1 MLTATTLLG
10 LLAGTAVAETVHGV
24 VVFTRHGDRTTKH
37 YGAQSLTSLGATQNF
52 QVGADYRARYLAAG
66 SPHQIAGIS
75 ESKYISSQIYATAP
89 NSGILLNTATAF
101 LQGLY
106 PPLVDLAPE
115 IASQTLTN
123 GTKSTSPLNGYQYV
137 TLQGVKANSP
147 DTIWIKGDES
157 CPALDASISAL
168 KSTPAFTSLVA
179 STRPFYQSLYPALQS
194 VSDIPSPASLSFAS
208 AYDIF
213 DLLNVARIHNTS
225 TTPVSDADLFQLRTL
240 ADAAEFA
247 HSYSATDPALS
258 TGARTFAGA
267 VLAQLN
273 KTVASAGALK
283 FSLLAGSY
291 DTFLG
296 FAGLAGLTAA
306 SADFYGLPGYA
317 STMAFEVFS
326 AGGSLPAADDLRVRF
341 LFRNGTEGALTAFPL
356 FGGSEES
363 LGWAEFVREMQARA
377 ITTVEGWCGA
387 CRSEVDF
394 CKVYE
399 VDGEIGA
406 KREGGMSS
414 AVAGVVGALVT
425 LGVVALVGGFVV
437 LVMMRRRGRGGERG
451 ETPGVRSGEK
461 GSVRSFASEVT
472 V

>member
-1 MLTATTLLG
+1 M
-10 LLAGTAVAETVHGV
+10 
-24 VVFTRHGDRTTKH
+24 
-37 YGAQSLTSLGATQNF
+37 TSLGASQNF
-52 QVGADYRARYLAAG
+52 QVGSDYRARYLAAD

-115 IASQTLTN
+115 IASQTLNN
-123 GTKSTSPLNGYQYV
+123 GTKSISPLNGYQYV

-157 CPALDASISAL
+157 CPTLDASLSAL
-168 KSTPAFTSLVA
+168 ESSAPFTSLVA
-179 STRPFYQSLYPALQS
+179 STRPFYESFYPALQS
-194 VSDIPSPASLSFAS
+194 VSDIRSPSTLSFAS

-213 DLLNVARIHNTS
+213 DLLNVARIHNAS
-225 TTPVSDADLFQLRTL
+225 TTPISDADLFQLRTL

-247 HSYSATDPALS
+247 ASYSAADAARS

-267 VLAQLN
+267 VLAQLT

-296 FAGLAGLTAA
+296 FAGLADLTAA
-306 SADFYGLPGYA
+306 SADFFGLPEYA
-317 STMAFEVFS
+317 STMSFELVS
-326 AGGSLPAADDLRVRF
+326 ASSSLATEDLRVRF

-356 FGGSEES
+356 FGGKEETLS
-363 LGWAEFVREMQARA
+363 WAQFVQEMQARA

-387 CRSEVDF
+387 CQSEVDF
-394 CKVYE
+394 CKVYQVNGE
-399 VDGEIGA
+399 VAA
-406 KREGGMSS
+406 KKEGGMST
-414 AVAGVVGALVT
+414 AVAGVVGAMVT
-425 LGVVALVGGFVV
+425 LGVVALVGGFVFLIV
-437 LVMMRRRGRGGERG
+437 RRRGSRGGKG
-451 ETPGVRSGEK
+451 EIPAQRMAEK

>member
-1 MLTATTLLG
+1 M
-10 LLAGTAVAETVHGV
+10 
-24 VVFTRHGDRTTKH
+24 
-37 YGAQSLTSLGATQNF
+37 TSLGASQNF
-52 QVGADYRARYLAAG
+52 QVGSDYRARYLAAG

-115 IASQTLTN
+115 IASQTLNN
-123 GTKSTSPLNGYQYV
+123 GTKSTSPLNSYQYV

-157 CPALDASISAL
+157 CPTLDASLSAL
-168 KSTPAFTSLVA
+168 ESSAPFTSLVA
-179 STRPFYQSLYPALQS
+179 STRPFYESFYPALQS
-194 VSDIPSPASLSFAS
+194 VSDIRSPSTLSFAS

-213 DLLNVARIHNTS
+213 DLLNVARIHNAS
-225 TTPVSDADLFQLRTL
+225 TTPISDADLFQLRTL

-247 HSYSATDPALS
+247 ASYSAADAARS

-267 VLAQLN
+267 VLAQLT

-296 FAGLAGLTAA
+296 FAGLADLTAA
-306 SADFYGLPGYA
+306 SADFFGLPEYA
-317 STMAFEVFS
+317 STMAFELVSAS
-326 AGGSLPAADDLRVRF
+326 AGSLATDDLRVRF
-341 LFRNGTEGALTAFPL
+341 MFRNGTEGALTAFPL
-356 FGGSEES
+356 FGGKEES
-363 LGWAEFVREMQARA
+363 LGWAEFVKEMQARA

-387 CRSEVDF
+387 CQSEVDF
-394 CKVYE
+394 CKVYQ
-399 VDGEIGA
+399 VDGEAVGA
-406 KREGGMSS
+406 KKEGGMST
-414 AVAGVVGALVT
+414 AVAGVVGAMVT
-425 LGVVALVGGFVV
+425 LGVVALVGGFVFMIV
-437 LVMMRRRGRGGERG
+437 RRRGSRGGKG
-451 ETPGVRSGEK
+451 GVPAQRMAEK

>member
-1 MLTATTLLG
+1 M
-10 LLAGTAVAETVHGV
+10 
-24 VVFTRHGDRTTKH
+24 
-37 YGAQSLTSLGATQNF
+37 TSLGASQNF
-52 QVGADYRARYLAAG
+52 QVGSDYRARYLAAG

-75 ESKYISSQIYATAP
+75 ESKYIPSQIYATAP

-115 IASQTLTN
+115 IASQTLNN

-157 CPALDASISAL
+157 CPALDASLSAL
-168 KSTPAFTSLVA
+168 ESSAPFTSLVA
-179 STRPFYQSLYPALQS
+179 STRPFYESFFPALQS
-194 VSDIPSPASLSFAS
+194 VSDIRSPSTLSFAS

-213 DLLNVARIHNTS
+213 DLLNVARIHNAS
-225 TTPVSDADLFQLRTL
+225 TTPISDADLFQLRTL

-247 HSYSATDPALS
+247 ASYSAADAARS

-267 VLAQLN
+267 VLAQLT

-296 FAGLAGLTAA
+296 FAGLADLTAA
-306 SADFYGLPGYA
+306 SADFFGLPEYA
-317 STMAFEVFS
+317 STMAFELVSAS
-326 AGGSLPAADDLRVRF
+326 AGSLATDDLRVRF
-341 LFRNGTEGALTAFPL
+341 MFRNGTEGALTAFPL
-356 FGGSEES
+356 FGGKEES
-363 LGWAEFVREMQARA
+363 LGWAEFVKEMQARA

-387 CRSEVDF
+387 CQSEVDF
-394 CKVYE
+394 CKVYQ
-399 VDGEIGA
+399 VDGEAVGA
-406 KREGGMSS
+406 KKEGGMST
-414 AVAGVVGALVT
+414 AVAGVVGAMVT
-425 LGVVALVGGFVV
+425 LGVVALVGGFVFMIV
-437 LVMMRRRGRGGERG
+437 RRRGSRGGKG
-451 ETPGVRSGEK
+451 GVPAQRMAEK

>member
-1 MLTATTLLG
+1 M
-10 LLAGTAVAETVHGV
+10 
-24 VVFTRHGDRTTKH
+24 
-37 YGAQSLTSLGATQNF
+37 TSLGASQNF
-52 QVGADYRARYLAAG
+52 QVGSDYRARYLAAG

-115 IASQTLTN
+115 IASQTLNN

-157 CPALDASISAL
+157 CPTLDASLSAL
-168 KSTPAFTSLVA
+168 ESSAPFTSLVA
-179 STRPFYQSLYPALQS
+179 STRPFYESFYPALQS
-194 VSDIPSPASLSFAS
+194 VSDIRSPSTLSFAS

-213 DLLNVARIHNTS
+213 DLLNVARIHNAS
-225 TTPVSDADLFQLRTL
+225 TTPISDADLFQLRTL

-247 HSYSATDPALS
+247 ASYSAADAARS

-267 VLAQLN
+267 VLAQLT

-296 FAGLAGLTAA
+296 FAGLADLTAA
-306 SADFYGLPGYA
+306 SADFFGLPEYA
-317 STMAFEVFS
+317 STMAFELVSAS
-326 AGGSLPAADDLRVRF
+326 AGSLATDDLRVRF
-341 LFRNGTEGALTAFPL
+341 MFRNGTEGALTAFPL
-356 FGGSEES
+356 FGGKEES
-363 LGWAEFVREMQARA
+363 LGWAEFVKEMQARA

-387 CRSEVDF
+387 CQSEVDF
-394 CKVYE
+394 CKVYQ
-399 VDGEIGA
+399 VDGEAVGA
-406 KREGGMSS
+406 KEEGGMST
-414 AVAGVVGALVT
+414 AVAGVVGAMVT
-425 LGVVALVGGFVV
+425 LGVVALVGGFVFMIV
-437 LVMMRRRGRGGERG
+437 RRRGSRGGKG
-451 ETPGVRSGEK
+451 GVPAQRVAEK

>member
-1 MLTATTLLG
+1 M
-10 LLAGTAVAETVHGV
+10 
-24 VVFTRHGDRTTKH
+24 
-37 YGAQSLTSLGATQNF
+37 TSLGASQNF
-52 QVGADYRARYLAAG
+52 QVGSDYRARYLAAG

-89 NSGILLNTATAF
+89 NSGILLSTATAF

-115 IASQTLTN
+115 IASQTLNN

-157 CPALDASISAL
+157 CPTLDASLSAL
-168 KSTPAFTSLVA
+168 ESSAPFTSLVA
-179 STRPFYQSLYPALQS
+179 STRPFYESFYPALQS
-194 VSDIPSPASLSFAS
+194 VSDIRSPSTLSFAS

-213 DLLNVARIHNTS
+213 DLLNVARIHNAS
-225 TTPVSDADLFQLRTL
+225 TTPISDADLFQLRTL

-247 HSYSATDPALS
+247 ASYSAADAARS

-267 VLAQLN
+267 VLAQLT

-296 FAGLAGLTAA
+296 FAGLADLTAA
-306 SADFYGLPGYA
+306 SADFFGLPEYA
-317 STMAFEVFS
+317 STMAFELVSAS
-326 AGGSLPAADDLRVRF
+326 AGSLATDDLRVRF
-341 LFRNGTEGALTAFPL
+341 MFRNGTEGALTAFPL
-356 FGGSEES
+356 FGGKEES
-363 LGWAEFVREMQARA
+363 LGWAEFVKEMQARA

-394 CKVYE
+394 CKVYQ
-399 VDGEIGA
+399 VDGEAVGA
-406 KREGGMSS
+406 KKEGGMST
-414 AVAGVVGALVT
+414 AVAGVVGAMVT
-425 LGVVALVGGFVV
+425 LGVVALVGGFVFMIV
-437 LVMMRRRGRGGERG
+437 RRRGSRGGEG
-451 ETPGVRSGEK
+451 GVPAQRMAEK

>member
-1 MLTATTLLG
+1 M
-10 LLAGTAVAETVHGV
+10 
-24 VVFTRHGDRTTKH
+24 
-37 YGAQSLTSLGATQNF
+37 TSLGASQNF
-52 QVGADYRARYLAAG
+52 RVGSDYRARYLAAG

-75 ESKYISSQIYATAP
+75 ESKYLSSQIYATAP

-115 IASQTLTN
+115 IASQTLNN

-137 TLQGVKANSP
+137 TLQGVRANSP

-157 CPALDASISAL
+157 CPTLDASLSAL
-168 KSTPAFTSLVA
+168 ESSAPFTSLVA
-179 STRPFYQSLYPALQS
+179 STRPFYESFYPALQS
-194 VSDIPSPASLSFAS
+194 VADIRSPSTLSFAS

-213 DLLNVARIHNTS
+213 DLLNVARIHNASS
-225 TTPVSDADLFQLRTL
+225 TPISDADLFQLRTL

-247 HSYSATDPALS
+247 SSYSAADAARS

-267 VLAQLN
+267 VLAQLT

-296 FAGLAGLTAA
+296 FAGLADLTAA
-306 SADFYGLPGYA
+306 SADFFGLPEYA
-317 STMAFEVFS
+317 STMAFELVTPG
-326 AGGSLPAADDLRVRF
+326 AGGSLAADDLRVRF
-341 LFRNGTEGALTAFPL
+341 LFRNGTEGALTPFPL
-356 FGGSEES
+356 FGGKEES
-363 LGWAEFVREMQARA
+363 LSWAGFVKKMQAIA

-387 CRSEVDF
+387 CQSEVDF
-394 CKVYE
+394 CKVYQ
-399 VDGEIGA
+399 VDGEVAA
-406 KREGGMSS
+406 KKEEGGMST
-414 AVAGVVGALVT
+414 AVAGVVGAMVT
-425 LGVVALVGGFVV
+425 LGVVALVGAFVFLMV
-437 LVMMRRRGRGGERG
+437 RRRRSSGEKGAVSAQRL
-451 ETPGVRSGEK
+451 GEK
-461 GSVRSFASEVT
+461 GSVASLATEVT

>member
-1 MLTATTLLG
+1 M
-10 LLAGTAVAETVHGV
+10 
-24 VVFTRHGDRTTKH
+24 
-37 YGAQSLTSLGATQNF
+37 TSLGASQNF
-52 QVGADYRARYLAAG
+52 QVGSDYRARYLAAG

-89 NSGILLNTATAF
+89 NSGILLSTATAF

-115 IASQTLTN
+115 IASQTLNN
-123 GTKSTSPLNGYQYV
+123 GTRSTSPLNGYQYA

-157 CPALDASISAL
+157 CPTLDASLSAL
-168 KSTPAFTSLVA
+168 ESSAPFTSLVA
-179 STRPFYQSLYPALQS
+179 STRPFYESFYPALQS
-194 VSDIPSPASLSFAS
+194 VSDIRSPSTLSFAS

-213 DLLNVARIHNTS
+213 DLLNVARIHNASS
-225 TTPVSDADLFQLRTL
+225 TPISDADLFQLRTL

-247 HSYSATDPALS
+247 SSYSPTDAARS

-267 VLAQLN
+267 VLAQLT

-296 FAGLAGLTAA
+296 FAGLADLTAA
-306 SADFYGLPGYA
+306 SADFFGLPEYA
-317 STMAFEVFS
+317 STMAFELVS
-326 AGGSLPAADDLRVRF
+326 AGAGGSLATDDLRVRF

-356 FGGSEES
+356 FGGKEES
-363 LGWAEFVREMQARA
+363 LGWAEFVQKMQAIA

-387 CRSEVDF
+387 CQSEVDF
-394 CKVYE
+394 CKVYQ
-399 VDGEIGA
+399 VDGEVAA
-406 KREGGMSS
+406 KKEGGMSS
-414 AVAGVVGALVT
+414 AVAGVVGAMVT
-425 LGVVALVGGFVV
+425 LGVVALVGGFVFLMV
-437 LVMMRRRGRGGERG
+437 RRRRSGGEKGGIPAERL
-451 ETPGVRSGEK
+451 GEK
-461 GSVRSFASEVT
+461 GSVKSFATEVT

>member
-1 MLTATTLLG
+1 M
-10 LLAGTAVAETVHGV
+10 
-24 VVFTRHGDRTTKH
+24 
-37 YGAQSLTSLGATQNF
+37 TSLGASQNF
-52 QVGADYRARYLAAG
+52 QVGSDYRARYLAAG

-75 ESKYISSQIYATAP
+75 ESKYTSSQIYATAP

-115 IASQTLTN
+115 IASQTLNN

-157 CPALDASISAL
+157 CPTLDASLSAL
-168 KSTPAFTSLVA
+168 ESSAPFTSLVA
-179 STRPFYQSLYPALQS
+179 STRAFYESFYPALQS
-194 VSDIPSPASLSFAS
+194 VSDIRSPSTLSFAS

-213 DLLNVARIHNTS
+213 DLLNVARIHNASS
-225 TTPVSDADLFQLRTL
+225 TPISDADLFQLRTL

-247 HSYSATDPALS
+247 SSYSPTDAARS

-267 VLAQLN
+267 VLAQLT

-296 FAGLAGLTAA
+296 FAGLADLTAA
-306 SADFYGLPGYA
+306 SADFFGLPEYA
-317 STMAFEVFS
+317 STMAFELVS
-326 AGGSLPAADDLRVRF
+326 AGAGGSLATDDLRVRF

-356 FGGSEES
+356 FGGKEES
-363 LGWAEFVREMQARA
+363 LGWAEFVQKMQAIA

-387 CRSEVDF
+387 CQSEVDF
-394 CKVYE
+394 CKVYQG
-399 VDGEIGA
+399 DGEVAA

-414 AVAGVVGALVT
+414 AVAGVVGAMVT
-425 LGVVALVGGFVV
+425 LGVVALVGGFVFLMV
-437 LVMMRRRGRGGERG
+437 RRRRSGGGKGGIPAERL
-451 ETPGVRSGEK
+451 GEK
-461 GSVRSFASEVT
+461 GSVKSFATEVT

>member
-1 MLTATTLLG
+1 M
-10 LLAGTAVAETVHGV
+10 
-24 VVFTRHGDRTTKH
+24 
-37 YGAQSLTSLGATQNF
+37 TSLGASQNF
-52 QVGADYRARYLAAG
+52 QVGSDYRARYLAAG

-115 IASQTLTN
+115 IASQTLNN
-123 GTKSTSPLNGYQYV
+123 GTRSTSPLNGYQYA

-157 CPALDASISAL
+157 CPTLDASLSAL
-168 KSTPAFTSLVA
+168 ESSAPFTSLVA
-179 STRPFYQSLYPALQS
+179 STRPFYESFYPALQS
-194 VSDIPSPASLSFAS
+194 VSDIRSPSTLSFAS

-213 DLLNVARIHNTS
+213 DLLNVARIHNASS
-225 TTPVSDADLFQLRTL
+225 TPISDADLFQLRTL

-247 HSYSATDPALS
+247 SSYSPTDAARS

-267 VLAQLN
+267 VLAQLT

-296 FAGLAGLTAA
+296 FAGLADLTAA
-306 SADFYGLPGYA
+306 SADFFGLPEYA
-317 STMAFEVFS
+317 STMAFELVS
-326 AGGSLPAADDLRVRF
+326 AGAGGSLATDDLRVRF

-356 FGGSEES
+356 FGGKEES
-363 LGWAEFVREMQARA
+363 LGWAEFVQKMQAIA

-387 CRSEVDF
+387 CQSEVDF
-394 CKVYE
+394 CKVYQ
-399 VDGEIGA
+399 VDGEVAA
-406 KREGGMSS
+406 KKEGGMSS
-414 AVAGVVGALVT
+414 AVAGVVGAMVT
-425 LGVVALVGGFVV
+425 LGVVALVGGFVFLMV
-437 LVMMRRRGRGGERG
+437 RRRRSGGGKGGIPAERL
-451 ETPGVRSGEK
+451 GEK
-461 GSVRSFASEVT
+461 GSVKSFATEVT

>member
-1 MLTATTLLG
+1 M
-10 LLAGTAVAETVHGV
+10 
-24 VVFTRHGDRTTKH
+24 
-37 YGAQSLTSLGATQNF
+37 TSLGASQNF
-52 QVGADYRARYLAAG
+52 QVGSAYRARYLAAG

-75 ESKYISSQIYATAP
+75 ESKYISSQIYAAAP

-115 IASQTLTN
+115 IASQTLNN

-147 DTIWIKGDES
+147 DTVWIKGDES
-157 CPALDASISAL
+157 CPTLDASLSAL
-168 KSTPAFTSLVA
+168 EASAPFTSLVA
-179 STRPFYQSLYPALQS
+179 STRPFYESFYPALQS
-194 VSDIPSPASLSFAS
+194 VSDIRSPSTLSFAS

-213 DLLNVARIHNTS
+213 DLLNVARIHNAS
-225 TTPVSDADLFQLRTL
+225 TTPISDADLFQLRTL

-247 HSYSATDPALS
+247 ASYSAADAARS

-267 VLAQLN
+267 VLAQLT

-296 FAGLAGLTAA
+296 FAGLADLTAA
-306 SADFYGLPGYA
+306 SADFFGLPEYA
-317 STMAFEVFS
+317 STMAFELVSAS
-326 AGGSLPAADDLRVRF
+326 AGSLATDDLRVRF
-341 LFRNGTEGALTAFPL
+341 MFRNGTEGALTAFPL
-356 FGGSEES
+356 FGGKEES
-363 LGWAEFVREMQARA
+363 LGWAEFVKEMQARA

-387 CRSEVDF
+387 CQSEVDF
-394 CKVYE
+394 CKVYQ
-399 VDGEIGA
+399 VDGEAVGA
-406 KREGGMSS
+406 KKEGGMST
-414 AVAGVVGALVT
+414 AVAGVVGAMVT

-437 LVMMRRRGRGGERG
+437 MIVRRRGSRGGKG
-451 ETPGVRSGEK
+451 GVPAQRMAEK

>member
-1 MLTATTLLG
+1 M
-10 LLAGTAVAETVHGV
+10 
-24 VVFTRHGDRTTKH
+24 
-37 YGAQSLTSLGATQNF
+37 TSLGASQNF
-52 QVGADYRARYLAAG
+52 QVGSDYRARYLAAG

-115 IASQTLTN
+115 IASQTLNN

-157 CPALDASISAL
+157 CPTLDASLSAL
-168 KSTPAFTSLVA
+168 ESSAPFTSLVA
-179 STRPFYQSLYPALQS
+179 STRPFYESFYPALQS
-194 VSDIPSPASLSFAS
+194 VSDIRSPSTLSFAS

-213 DLLNVARIHNTS
+213 DLLNVARIHNAS
-225 TTPVSDADLFQLRTL
+225 TTPISDADLFQLRTL

-247 HSYSATDPALS
+247 ASYSAADAARS

-267 VLAQLN
+267 VLAQLT

-296 FAGLAGLTAA
+296 FAGLADLTAA
-306 SADFYGLPGYA
+306 SADFFGLPEYA
-317 STMAFEVFS
+317 STMAFELVSAS
-326 AGGSLPAADDLRVRF
+326 AGSLATDDLRVRF
-341 LFRNGTEGALTAFPL
+341 MFRNGTEGALTAFPL
-356 FGGSEES
+356 FGGKEES
-363 LGWAEFVREMQARA
+363 LGWAEFVKEMQARA

-387 CRSEVDF
+387 CQSEVDF
-394 CKVYE
+394 CKVYQ
-399 VDGEIGA
+399 VDGEAVGA
-406 KREGGMSS
+406 KKEGGMST
-414 AVAGVVGALVT
+414 AVAGVVGAMVT
-425 LGVVALVGGFVV
+425 LGVVALVGGFVFMIV
-437 LVMMRRRGRGGERG
+437 RRRGSRGGKG
-451 ETPGVRSGEK
+451 GVPAQRMAEK

>member
-1 MLTATTLLG
+1 MLTSATLLS

-52 QVGADYRARYLAAG
+52 QVGSDYRVRYLAAG

-106 PPLVDLAPE
+106 PPLVDLAP
-115 IASQTLTN
+115 ASQILSN

-137 TLQGVKANSP
+137 TLQGVKDNSP

-157 CPALDASISAL
+157 CPTLDASLSAL
-168 KSTPAFTSLVA
+168 ESSPHFTSLVA
-179 STRPFYQSLYPALQS
+179 STRPFYESFYPALQS
-194 VSDIPSPASLSFAS
+194 VSSIRSPSSLSFAS

-225 TTPVSDADLFQLRTL
+225 TTASISDANFFQLRTL

-247 HSYSATDPALS
+247 HSYDAADAARS

-267 VLAQLN
+267 VLAQLT
-273 KTVASAGALK
+273 KTVTSAGALK

-296 FAGLAGLTAA
+296 FAGLADLTAA
-306 SADFYGLPGYA
+306 SADFFGLPEYA
-317 STMAFEVFS
+317 STMAFELFS
-326 AGGSLPAADDLRVRF
+326 AAGGSTGVLSKDDLHVRF

-356 FGGSEES
+356 FGGKEES
-363 LGWAEFVREMQARA
+363 LGWAEFEREMQARA
-377 ITTVEGWCGA
+377 ITTVEGWCSA

-394 CKVYE
+394 CKVYGE
-399 VDGEIGA
+399 VGA
-406 KREGGMSS
+406 KKEGGMST
-414 AVAGVVGALVT
+414 AVAGVVGAAVT
-425 LGVVALVGGFVV
+425 LGVVALVGGFVF
-437 LVMMRRRGRGGERG
+437 MMVRRRGSRG
-451 ETPGVRSGEK
+451 EKGGIPAQRLGEK
-461 GSVRSFASEVT
+461 GSVRSFTSEVT

>member
-1 MLTATTLLG
+1 M
-10 LLAGTAVAETVHGV
+10 
-24 VVFTRHGDRTTKH
+24 
-37 YGAQSLTSLGATQNF
+37 TSLGASQNF
-52 QVGADYRARYLAAG
+52 QVGSDYRARYLAAG

-115 IASQTLTN
+115 IASQTLNN

-157 CPALDASISAL
+157 CPTLDASLSAL
-168 KSTPAFTSLVA
+168 ESSAPFTSLVA
-179 STRPFYQSLYPALQS
+179 STRPFYESFYPALQS
-194 VSDIPSPASLSFAS
+194 VSDIRSPSTLSFAS

-213 DLLNVARIHNTS
+213 DLLNVARIHNAS
-225 TTPVSDADLFQLRTL
+225 TTPISDADLFQLRTL

-247 HSYSATDPALS
+247 ASYSAADAARS

-267 VLAQLN
+267 VLAQLT

-296 FAGLAGLTAA
+296 FAGLADLTAA
-306 SADFYGLPGYA
+306 SADFFGLPEYA
-317 STMAFEVFS
+317 STMAFELVSAS
-326 AGGSLPAADDLRVRF
+326 AGSLATDDLRVRF
-341 LFRNGTEGALTAFPL
+341 MFRNGTEGALTAFPL
-356 FGGSEES
+356 FGGKEES
-363 LGWAEFVREMQARA
+363 LGWAEFVKEMQARA

-387 CRSEVDF
+387 CQSEADF
-394 CKVYE
+394 CKVYQ
-399 VDGEIGA
+399 VDGEAVGA
-406 KREGGMSS
+406 KKEGGMST
-414 AVAGVVGALVT
+414 AVAGVVGAMVT
-425 LGVVALVGGFVV
+425 LGVVALVGGFVFMIV
-437 LVMMRRRGRGGERG
+437 RRRGSRGGKG
-451 ETPGVRSGEK
+451 GVPAQRMAEK

>member
-1 MLTATTLLG
+1 M
-10 LLAGTAVAETVHGV
+10 
-24 VVFTRHGDRTTKH
+24 
-37 YGAQSLTSLGATQNF
+37 TSLGASQNF
-52 QVGADYRARYLAAG
+52 QVGSDYRARYLAAD

-115 IASQTLTN
+115 IASQTLNN

-157 CPALDASISAL
+157 CPTLDASLSAL
-168 KSTPAFTSLVA
+168 ESSAPFTSLVA
-179 STRPFYQSLYPALQS
+179 STRPFYESLYPALQS
-194 VSDIPSPASLSFAS
+194 VSDIRSPSTLSFAS

-213 DLLNVARIHNTS
+213 DLLNVARIHNAS
-225 TTPVSDADLFQLRTL
+225 TTPISDADLFQLRTL

-247 HSYSATDPALS
+247 ASYSAADAARS

-267 VLAQLN
+267 VLAQLT

-296 FAGLAGLTAA
+296 FAGLADLTAA
-306 SADFYGLPGYA
+306 SADFFGLPEYA
-317 STMAFEVFS
+317 STMAFELVS
-326 AGGSLPAADDLRVRF
+326 AGSSLATDDLRVRF

-356 FGGSEES
+356 FGGKEETLS
-363 LGWAEFVREMQARA
+363 WAQFVKEMQARA

-387 CRSEVDF
+387 CQSEVDF
-394 CKVYE
+394 CKVYQ
-399 VDGEIGA
+399 VDGEVAA
-406 KREGGMSS
+406 KKEGGMST
-414 AVAGVVGALVT
+414 AVAGVVGAMVT
-425 LGVVALVGGFVV
+425 LGVVALVGGFVF
-437 LVMMRRRGRGGERG
+437 MMVRRRGSRGGKG
-451 ETPGVRSGEK
+451 EIPAQRMAEK

>member
-1 MLTATTLLG
+1 M
-10 LLAGTAVAETVHGV
+10 
-24 VVFTRHGDRTTKH
+24 
-37 YGAQSLTSLGATQNF
+37 TSLGASQNF
-52 QVGADYRARYLAAG
+52 QVGSDYRARYLAAG

-115 IASQTLTN
+115 IASQTLNN

-157 CPALDASISAL
+157 CPTLDASLSAL
-168 KSTPAFTSLVA
+168 ESSAPFTSLVA
-179 STRPFYQSLYPALQS
+179 STRPFYESFYPALQS
-194 VSDIPSPASLSFAS
+194 VSDIRSPSTLSFAS

-213 DLLNVARIHNTS
+213 DLLNVARIHNASS
-225 TTPVSDADLFQLRTL
+225 TPISDADLFQLRTL

-247 HSYSATDPALS
+247 ASYSAVDTARS

-267 VLAQLN
+267 VLAQLT
-273 KTVASAGALK
+273 KTVSSAGALK

-296 FAGLAGLTAA
+296 FAGLADLTAA
-306 SADFYGLPGYA
+306 SADFFGLPEYA
-317 STMAFEVFS
+317 STMAFELVS
-326 AGGSLPAADDLRVRF
+326 AGSSLATNDLRVRF

-356 FGGSEES
+356 FGGKKET
-363 LGWAEFVREMQARA
+363 LGWAEFVKEMQARA

-387 CRSEVDF
+387 CQSEVDF
-394 CKVYE
+394 CKVYQ
-399 VDGEIGA
+399 VDGEVAA
-406 KREGGMSS
+406 KKEGGMST
-414 AVAGVVGALVT
+414 AVAGVVGAMVT
-425 LGVVALVGGFVV
+425 LGVVALVGGFVFLIV
-437 LVMMRRRGRGGERG
+437 RRRGSRGGKG
-451 ETPGVRSGEK
+451 EIPAQRMAEK

>member
-1 MLTATTLLG
+1 M
-10 LLAGTAVAETVHGV
+10 
-24 VVFTRHGDRTTKH
+24 
-37 YGAQSLTSLGATQNF
+37 TSLGASQNF
-52 QVGADYRARYLAAG
+52 RVGSDYRARYLAAG

-75 ESKYISSQIYATAP
+75 ESKYLSSQIYATAP

-115 IASQTLTN
+115 IASQTLNN

-137 TLQGVKANSP
+137 TLQGVRANSP

-157 CPALDASISAL
+157 CPTLDASLSAL
-168 KSTPAFTSLVA
+168 ESSAPFTSLVA
-179 STRPFYQSLYPALQS
+179 STRPFYESFYPALQS
-194 VSDIPSPASLSFAS
+194 VADIRSPSTLSFAS

-213 DLLNVARIHNTS
+213 DLLNVARIHNASS
-225 TTPVSDADLFQLRTL
+225 TPISDADLFQLRTL

-247 HSYSATDPALS
+247 SSYSAADAARS

-267 VLAQLN
+267 VLAQLT

-296 FAGLAGLTAA
+296 FAGLADLTAA
-306 SADFYGLPGYA
+306 SADFFGLPEYA
-317 STMAFEVFS
+317 STMAFELVTPG
-326 AGGSLPAADDLRVRF
+326 AGGSLAADDLRVRF
-341 LFRNGTEGALTAFPL
+341 LFRNGTEGALTPFPL
-356 FGGSEES
+356 FGGKEES
-363 LGWAEFVREMQARA
+363 LSWAGFVKKMQAIA

-387 CRSEVDF
+387 CQSEVDF
-394 CKVYE
+394 CKVYQ
-399 VDGEIGA
+399 VDGEVAA
-406 KREGGMSS
+406 KKEEGGMST
-414 AVAGVVGALVT
+414 AVAGVVGAMVT
-425 LGVVALVGGFVV
+425 LGVVALVGAFVFLMV
-437 LVMMRRRGRGGERG
+437 RRRRSSGEKGAVSAQRL
-451 ETPGVRSGEK
+451 GEK
-461 GSVRSFASEVT
+461 GSVKSLATEVT

>member
-1 MLTATTLLG
+1 M
-10 LLAGTAVAETVHGV
+10 
-24 VVFTRHGDRTTKH
+24 
-37 YGAQSLTSLGATQNF
+37 TSLGASQNF
-52 QVGADYRARYLAAG
+52 QVGSDYRARYLAAG

-75 ESKYISSQIYATAP
+75 ESKYTSSQIYATAP

-115 IASQTLTN
+115 IASQTLNN

-157 CPALDASISAL
+157 CPTLDASLSAL
-168 KSTPAFTSLVA
+168 ESSAPFTSLVA
-179 STRPFYQSLYPALQS
+179 STRAFYESFYPALQS
-194 VSDIPSPASLSFAS
+194 VSDIRSPSTLSFAS

-213 DLLNVARIHNTS
+213 DLLNVARIHNASS
-225 TTPVSDADLFQLRTL
+225 TPISDADLFQLRTL

-247 HSYSATDPALS
+247 SSYSPTDAARS

-267 VLAQLN
+267 VLAQLT

-296 FAGLAGLTAA
+296 FAGLADLTAA
-306 SADFYGLPGYA
+306 SADFFGLPEYA
-317 STMAFEVFS
+317 STMAFELVS
-326 AGGSLPAADDLRVRF
+326 AGAGGSLATDDLRVRF

-356 FGGSEES
+356 FGGKEES
-363 LGWAEFVREMQARA
+363 LGWAEFVQKMQAIA

-387 CRSEVDF
+387 CQSEVDF
-394 CKVYE
+394 CKVSQG
-399 VDGEIGA
+399 DGEVAA

-414 AVAGVVGALVT
+414 AVAGVVGAMVT
-425 LGVVALVGGFVV
+425 LGVVALVGGFVFLMV
-437 LVMMRRRGRGGERG
+437 RRRRSGGGKGGIPAERL
-451 ETPGVRSGEK
+451 GEK
-461 GSVRSFASEVT
+461 GSVKSFATEVT

>member
-1 MLTATTLLG
+1 M
-10 LLAGTAVAETVHGV
+10 
-24 VVFTRHGDRTTKH
+24 
-37 YGAQSLTSLGATQNF
+37 TSLGASQNF
-52 QVGADYRARYLAAG
+52 QVGSDYRARYLAAG

-115 IASQTLTN
+115 IASQTLNN
-123 GTKSTSPLNGYQYV
+123 GTRSTSPLNGYQYA

-157 CPALDASISAL
+157 CPTLDASLSAL
-168 KSTPAFTSLVA
+168 ESSAPFTSLVA
-179 STRPFYQSLYPALQS
+179 STRPFYESFYPALQS
-194 VSDIPSPASLSFAS
+194 VSDIRSPSALSFAS

-213 DLLNVARIHNTS
+213 DLLNVARIHNASS
-225 TTPVSDADLFQLRTL
+225 TPISDADLFQLRTL

-247 HSYSATDPALS
+247 SSYSPTDAARS

-267 VLAQLN
+267 VLAQLT

-296 FAGLAGLTAA
+296 FAGLADLTAA
-306 SADFYGLPGYA
+306 SADFFGLPEYA
-317 STMAFEVFS
+317 STMAFELVS
-326 AGGSLPAADDLRVRF
+326 AGAGGSLATDDLRVRF

-356 FGGSEES
+356 FGGKEES
-363 LGWAEFVREMQARA
+363 LGWAEFVQKMQAIA

-387 CRSEVDF
+387 CQSEVDF
-394 CKVYE
+394 CKVYQG
-399 VDGEIGA
+399 DGEVAA
-406 KREGGMSS
+406 KKEGGMSS
-414 AVAGVVGALVT
+414 AVAGVVGAMVT
-425 LGVVALVGGFVV
+425 LGVVALVGGFVF
-437 LVMMRRRGRGGERG
+437 LVVRRRRSGGEKGGIPAERL
-451 ETPGVRSGEK
+451 GEK
-461 GSVRSFASEVT
+461 GSVKSFATEVT

>member
-1 MLTATTLLG
+1 M
-10 LLAGTAVAETVHGV
+10 
-24 VVFTRHGDRTTKH
+24 
-37 YGAQSLTSLGATQNF
+37 TSLGASQNF
-52 QVGADYRARYLAAG
+52 QVGSDYRARYLAAG

-75 ESKYISSQIYATAP
+75 ESKYTSSQIYATAP

-115 IASQTLTN
+115 IASQTLNN

-157 CPALDASISAL
+157 CPTLDASLSAL
-168 KSTPAFTSLVA
+168 ESSAPFTSLVA
-179 STRPFYQSLYPALQS
+179 STRAFYESFYPALQS
-194 VSDIPSPASLSFAS
+194 VSDIRSPSTLSFAS

-213 DLLNVARIHNTS
+213 DLLNVARIHNASS
-225 TTPVSDADLFQLRTL
+225 TPLSDADLFQLRTL

-247 HSYSATDPALS
+247 SSYSPTDAARS

-267 VLAQLN
+267 VLAQLT

-296 FAGLAGLTAA
+296 FAGLADLTAA
-306 SADFYGLPGYA
+306 SADFFGLPEYA
-317 STMAFEVFS
+317 STMAFELVS
-326 AGGSLPAADDLRVRF
+326 AGAGGSLATDDLRVRF

-356 FGGSEES
+356 FGGKEES
-363 LGWAEFVREMQARA
+363 LGWAEFVQKMQAIA

-387 CRSEVDF
+387 CQSEVDF
-394 CKVYE
+394 CKVYQG
-399 VDGEIGA
+399 DGEVAA

-414 AVAGVVGALVT
+414 AVAGVVGAMVT
-425 LGVVALVGGFVV
+425 LGVVALVGGFVFLMV
-437 LVMMRRRGRGGERG
+437 RRRRSGGGKGGIPAERL
-451 ETPGVRSGEK
+451 GEK
-461 GSVRSFASEVT
+461 GSVKSFATEVT

>member
-1 MLTATTLLG
+1 M
-10 LLAGTAVAETVHGV
+10 
-24 VVFTRHGDRTTKH
+24 
-37 YGAQSLTSLGATQNF
+37 TSLGASQNF
-52 QVGADYRARYLAAG
+52 QVGSDYRARYLAAG

-115 IASQTLTN
+115 IASQTLNN
-123 GTKSTSPLNGYQYV
+123 GTKSISPLNGYQYV

-157 CPALDASISAL
+157 CPTLDASLSAL
-168 KSTPAFTSLVA
+168 ESSAPFTSLVA
-179 STRPFYQSLYPALQS
+179 STRPFYESFYPALQS
-194 VSDIPSPASLSFAS
+194 VSDIRSPSTLSFAS

-213 DLLNVARIHNTS
+213 DLLNVARIHNAS
-225 TTPVSDADLFQLRTL
+225 TTPISDADLFQLRTL

-247 HSYSATDPALS
+247 ASYSAADAARS

-267 VLAQLN
+267 VLAQLT

-296 FAGLAGLTAA
+296 FAGLADLTAA
-306 SADFYGLPGYA
+306 SADFFGLPEYA
-317 STMAFEVFS
+317 STMAFELVSAS
-326 AGGSLPAADDLRVRF
+326 AGSLATDDLRVRF
-341 LFRNGTEGALTAFPL
+341 MFRNGTEGALTAFPL
-356 FGGSEES
+356 FGGKEES
-363 LGWAEFVREMQARA
+363 LGWAEFVKEMQARA

-387 CRSEVDF
+387 CQSEVDF
-394 CKVYE
+394 CKVYQ
-399 VDGEIGA
+399 VDGEAVGA
-406 KREGGMSS
+406 KTEGGMST
-414 AVAGVVGALVT
+414 AVAGVVGAMVT
-425 LGVVALVGGFVV
+425 LGVVALVGGFVF
-437 LVMMRRRGRGGERG
+437 MIARRRGSRGGKG
-451 ETPGVRSGEK
+451 GVPAQRMAEK

>member
-1 MLTATTLLG
+1 M
-10 LLAGTAVAETVHGV
+10 
-24 VVFTRHGDRTTKH
+24 
-37 YGAQSLTSLGATQNF
+37 TSLGASQNF
-52 QVGADYRARYLAAG
+52 QVGSDYRARYLAAG

-115 IASQTLTN
+115 IASQTLNN

-137 TLQGVKANSP
+137 TLQGVQANSP

-157 CPALDASISAL
+157 CPTLDASLSAL
-168 KSTPAFTSLVA
+168 ESSAPFTSLVA
-179 STRPFYQSLYPALQS
+179 STRPFYESFYPALQS
-194 VSDIPSPASLSFAS
+194 VSDIRSPSTLSFAS

-213 DLLNVARIHNTS
+213 DLLNVARIHNAS
-225 TTPVSDADLFQLRTL
+225 TTPISDADLFQLRTL

-247 HSYSATDPALS
+247 ASYSAADAARS

-267 VLAQLN
+267 VLAQLT

-296 FAGLAGLTAA
+296 FAGLADLTAA
-306 SADFYGLPGYA
+306 SADFFGLPEYA
-317 STMAFEVFS
+317 STMAFELVSAS
-326 AGGSLPAADDLRVRF
+326 AGSLATDDLRVRF
-341 LFRNGTEGALTAFPL
+341 MFRNGTEGALTAFPL
-356 FGGSEES
+356 FGGKEES
-363 LGWAEFVREMQARA
+363 LGWAEFVKEMQARA
-377 ITTVEGWCGA
+377 ITTLEGWCGA
-387 CRSEVDF
+387 CQSEVDF
-394 CKVYE
+394 CKVYQ
-399 VDGEIGA
+399 VDGEAVGA
-406 KREGGMSS
+406 KKEGGMST
-414 AVAGVVGALVT
+414 AVAGVVGAMVT
-425 LGVVALVGGFVV
+425 LGVVALVGGFVFMIV
-437 LVMMRRRGRGGERG
+437 RRRRSRGGKG
-451 ETPGVRSGEK
+451 GVPAQRMAEK

>member
-1 MLTATTLLG
+1 M
-10 LLAGTAVAETVHGV
+10 
-24 VVFTRHGDRTTKH
+24 
-37 YGAQSLTSLGATQNF
+37 TSLGASQNF
-52 QVGADYRARYLAAG
+52 QVGSDYRARYLAAG

-115 IASQTLTN
+115 IASQTLNN

-147 DTIWIKGDES
+147 DTVWIKGDES
-157 CPALDASISAL
+157 CPTLDASLSAL
-168 KSTPAFTSLVA
+168 ESSAPFTSLVA
-179 STRPFYQSLYPALQS
+179 STRPFYESFYPALQS
-194 VSDIPSPASLSFAS
+194 VSDIRSPSTLSFAS

-213 DLLNVARIHNTS
+213 DLLNVARIHNAS
-225 TTPVSDADLFQLRTL
+225 TTPISDADLFQLRTL

-247 HSYSATDPALS
+247 ASYSAADAARS

-267 VLAQLN
+267 VLAQLT

-296 FAGLAGLTAA
+296 FAGLADLTAA
-306 SADFYGLPGYA
+306 SADFFGLPEYA
-317 STMAFEVFS
+317 STMAFELVSAS
-326 AGGSLPAADDLRVRF
+326 AGSLATDDLRVRF
-341 LFRNGTEGALTAFPL
+341 MFRNGTEGALTAFPL
-356 FGGSEES
+356 FGGEEES
-363 LGWAEFVREMQARA
+363 LGWAEFVKEMQARA

-387 CRSEVDF
+387 CQSEVDF
-394 CKVYE
+394 CKVYQ
-399 VDGEIGA
+399 VDGEAVGA
-406 KREGGMSS
+406 KKEGGMST
-414 AVAGVVGALVT
+414 AVAGVVGAMVT
-425 LGVVALVGGFVV
+425 LGVVALVGGFVFMIV
-437 LVMMRRRGRGGERG
+437 RRRGSRGGKG
-451 ETPGVRSGEK
+451 GVPAQRMTEK